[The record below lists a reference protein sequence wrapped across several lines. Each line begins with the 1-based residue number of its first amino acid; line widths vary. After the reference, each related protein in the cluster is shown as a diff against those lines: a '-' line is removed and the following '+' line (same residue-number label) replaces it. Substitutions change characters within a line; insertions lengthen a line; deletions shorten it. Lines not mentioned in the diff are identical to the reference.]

1 MPSLRQGEFEKAAR
15 SYKAKTGVGCDG
27 FHLKLPLELS
37 KGAAGDM
44 VKFLEKL
51 EHCWRWPQQAC
62 TTMFSFI
69 PKNVTSE
76 RPVALQPTMHDS
88 LVGSS
93 AYARGFEVAAEVSCW
108 VGCLMG
114 ET

>member
-1 MPSLRQGEFEKAAR
+1 M
-15 SYKAKTGVGCDG
+15 G

-51 EHCWRWPQQAC
+51 EHCWRWPQQAG
-62 TTMFSFI
+62 TTMFSLI

-93 AYARGFEVAAEVSCW
+93 AYARGFEVAPEVSCW

>member
-1 MPSLRQGEFEKAAR
+1 M
-15 SYKAKTGVGCDG
+15 G

-51 EHCWRWPQQAC
+51 EQCWRWPQQAC
-62 TTMFSFI
+62 TTIFLDSEERH
-69 PKNVTSE
+69 KRTAHCTS
-76 RPVALQPTMHDS
+76 PTMHDS